1 MMSPIEIN
9 FAQLNLQTLYP
20 VFITTLGALAVL
32 VIDLIKTP
40 TKTFNA
46 MFSVAIVLLALYT
59 LLGTQINQIYN

>member
-9 FAQLNLQTLYP
+9 YAQLNIQTLYP

-32 VIDLIKTP
+32 VIDLFKTP

-46 MFSVAIVLLALYT
+46 MSLFLFLET
-59 LLGTQINQIYN
+59 LSILK